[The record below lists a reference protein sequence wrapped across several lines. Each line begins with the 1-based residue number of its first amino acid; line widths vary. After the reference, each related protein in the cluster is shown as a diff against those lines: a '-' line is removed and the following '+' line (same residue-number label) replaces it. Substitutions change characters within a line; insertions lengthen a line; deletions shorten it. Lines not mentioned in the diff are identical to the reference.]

1 MPVTCDKSLAVYFMK
16 WFIIVVTII
25 IIIIIII
32 IDMFN
37 VA

>member
-1 MPVTCDKSLAVYFMK
+1 MFSLLQNLF
-16 WFIIVVTII
+16 II